1 AGADTINAGPG
12 NDTLLGGEGPD
23 KLAGNN
29 GDDLIDGDA
38 GNDALFGGMGD
49 DTLNGGAG
57 NDFLI
62 SGLGTDSID
71 GGAGDDVI
79 RAFDFNLNGNV
90 SGDTDTMADVVLG
103 GDGNDTISA
112 NDGDTVTGGE
122 GADVINAIG
131 YDQVGKAPVIVT
143 DFNLAEDGLYLQ
155 ETQGSPA
162 QFAPGDGMFEIR
174 AAANGTD
181 SELVVNG
188 NVVVIVQNTS
198 AADLSADTSWLL
210 NA

>member
-1 AGADTINAGPG
+1 
-12 NDTLLGGEGPD
+12 
-23 KLAGNN
+23 
-29 GDDLIDGDA
+29 
-38 GNDALFGGMGD
+38 M
-49 DTLNGGAG
+49 
-57 NDFLI
+57 
-62 SGLGTDSID
+62 
-71 GGAGDDVI
+71 I

-103 GDGNDTISA
+103 GDGSDTISA
-112 NDGDTVTGGE
+112 NDGDTVTGGD